1 MELLVDISLFAPFWL
16 FCNPSSHHPSPS
28 SVQPSPITHIV
39 AIPSQTTHTFASMT
53 ISREKQNLFG
63 PGSKNSEC

>member
-16 FCNPSSHHPSPS
+16 FVIPPLIIPPLPPSNH
-28 SVQPSPITHIV
+28 PITHIV
-39 AIPSQTTHTFASMT
+39 AVPSQTTHTFASMT